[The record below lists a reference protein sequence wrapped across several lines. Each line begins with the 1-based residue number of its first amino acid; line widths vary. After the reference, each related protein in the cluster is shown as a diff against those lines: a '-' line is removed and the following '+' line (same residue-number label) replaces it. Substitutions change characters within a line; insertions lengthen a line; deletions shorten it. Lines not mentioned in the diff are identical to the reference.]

1 MIERS
6 NYFFAQVRKP
16 NSLCVGVFMSTFVP
30 VDSERMH
37 YVAIESYD
45 ERYLNKYYYN
55 ETWYERVWNE
65 YDENRNPVES
75 AGYTDVPWTP
85 EGE

>member
-6 NYFFAQVRKP
+6 NYFFAQVRKSD
-16 NSLCVGVFMSTFVP
+16 SLCVGVFMSTFVP
-30 VDSERMH
+30 VDSEKMH
-37 YVAIESYD
+37 YVEIESYD
-45 ERYLNKYYYN
+45 ERYMNKYYYN

-65 YDENRNPVES
+65 FDEDSIPVES
-75 AGYTDVPWTP
+75 AGYTDIPWTP

>member
-16 NSLCVGVFMSTFVP
+16 DSLCVGVFMSTFVP
-30 VDSERMH
+30 VDSETMH
-37 YVAIESYD
+37 YVEIESYD

-55 ETWYERVWNE
+55 DMWHRRVWNE
-65 YDENRNPVES
+65 YDADGNPVES
-75 AGYTDVPWTP
+75 AGYTDVSWSPN
-85 EGE
+85 GE